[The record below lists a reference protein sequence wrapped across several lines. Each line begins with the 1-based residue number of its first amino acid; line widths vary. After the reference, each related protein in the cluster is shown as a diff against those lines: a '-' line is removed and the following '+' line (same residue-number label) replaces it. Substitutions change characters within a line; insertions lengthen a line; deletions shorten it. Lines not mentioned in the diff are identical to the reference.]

1 MNKALQKAE
10 QEVAMGRNDRDD
22 VRLETSC
29 FGTYW

>member
-1 MNKALQKAE
+1 MNKALQKAD
-10 QEVAMGRNDRDD
+10 QVAMGRNDRDD